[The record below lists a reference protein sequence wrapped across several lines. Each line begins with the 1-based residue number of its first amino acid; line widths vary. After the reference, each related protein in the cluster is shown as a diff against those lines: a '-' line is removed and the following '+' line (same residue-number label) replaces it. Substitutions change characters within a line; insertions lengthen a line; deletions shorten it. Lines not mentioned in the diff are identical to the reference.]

1 MCCVQLP
8 PVFNL
13 PKSQLQCYGE
23 SVYCTSSNLLR
34 KCNTEKSPVDRFTSV
49 VAWSISTTRPSYF
62 GVAPYNPILGETH
75 HVSKGNLNVLLEQV
89 LVASQFVLTTSVT
102 LCSNLDSLFI
112 ECVRYNTITLS
123 SSCCLQVSVNPPV
136 SALHATDEKEN
147 IEMIWWQQ
155 PIPRFRGIFH
165 LFLGSLVTQIHTDT

>member
-1 MCCVQLP
+1 MNDHRLSILCCVQLP
-8 PVFNL
+8 PVFNF

-23 SVYCTSSNLLR
+23 SVYCTSSNLLS
-34 KCNTEKSPVDRFTSV
+34 KCNSEQSPLDRFTSV
-49 VAWSISTTRPSYF
+49 VAWSISTTRPSSF
-62 GVAPYNPILGETH
+62 GVAPYTPTLGETH

-89 LVASQFVLTTSVT
+89 LLLLN

-112 ECVRYNTITLS
+112 ERDRYNNIITFL
-123 SSCCLQVSVNPPV
+123 CLQVSVNPPV

-155 PIPRFRGIFH
+155 PVPKFRGIFH
-165 LFLGSLVTQIHTDT
+165 LFLGQLVTQIHTNS